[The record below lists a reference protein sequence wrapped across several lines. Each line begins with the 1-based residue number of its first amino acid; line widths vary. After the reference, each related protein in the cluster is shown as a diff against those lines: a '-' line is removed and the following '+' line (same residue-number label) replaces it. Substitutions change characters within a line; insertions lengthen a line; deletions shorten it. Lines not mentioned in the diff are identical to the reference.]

1 MAKRNGRGFVQRQ
14 ANIKGKSLTSGAWV
28 GNQVET
34 VHCRYPGR
42 PASSSKSCGSEA
54 QLDWD
59 LGIAN
64 GLPRPNILS
73 QGRRRRSGEP
83 RTGCDLTEHFV

>member
-28 GNQVET
+28 GNQFET
-34 VHCRYPGR
+34 FHCRYPGR

-54 QLDWD
+54 Q
-59 LGIAN
+59 
-64 GLPRPNILS
+64 
-73 QGRRRRSGEP
+73 
-83 RTGCDLTEHFV
+83 